1 LELSV
6 SLCETLRVLA
16 QIFGQ
21 SWDEYVVGELQR
33 QMASAPKTSPKTLK
47 SILTTLISQA
57 GKTRP
62 GLVRSFLV
70 TESQIRYQ
78 SADRRYVVVILAGDG
93 GTVHVTW
100 QVRTRQSGTSSIT
113 YVVNGSVWTPEQW
126 EVSPVC
132 QGNLALLAKDGG
144 EVLGFMAERGLLP
157 AGSLFEQA
165 LDQELS
171 EALRRREQARG

>member
-1 LELSV
+1 LELTA

-33 QMASAPKTSPKTLK
+33 QMASAPNTSPKTLK
-47 SILTTLISQA
+47 SILTTLIGQA

-70 TESQIRYQ
+70 TENQIRYQ
-78 SADRRYVVVILAGDG
+78 SADRRYVVVILAGEN

-100 QVRTRQSGTSSIT
+100 QVRTRQAGTSSIT

-132 QGNLALLAKDGG
+132 QGNLALLAKDGW

-165 LDQELS
+165 LEQELS
-171 EALRRREQARG
+171 EALRRRERARG